1 MIFDFSGQTILVT
14 GASRGIGRAIADML
28 LSSRGEVI
36 ITSTGNPPDW
46 MSAYPG
52 RVRHLRVDFCDRGQL
67 EGFLQQIDALEKIDV
82 LINNAGVNQPRLIRD
97 ASGDVRDRLHAINLD
112 APFLIAQHVAEKMAH
127 KGSGRIV
134 NISSI
139 AGVITRPGNAV
150 YSMTKAGILSLTRSL
165 AVEYAGQGVLVN
177 AVCPGYTDTE
187 MMDSVLTPEQRAALQ
202 STVPLGRF
210 LQPREVARTVVFLS
224 SGWNTYMTGQS
235 LIIDGGVTI
244 Q

>member
-1 MIFDFSGQTILVT
+1 
-14 GASRGIGRAIADML
+14 
-28 LSSRGEVI
+28 
-36 ITSTGNPPDW
+36 
-46 MSAYPG
+46 
-52 RVRHLRVDFCDRGQL
+52 
-67 EGFLQQIDALEKIDV
+67 
-82 LINNAGVNQPRLIRD
+82 
-97 ASGDVRDRLHAINLD
+97 
-112 APFLIAQHVAEKMAH
+112 
-127 KGSGRIV
+127 
-134 NISSI
+134 
-139 AGVITRPGNAV
+139 
-150 YSMTKAGILSLTRSL
+150 MTKAGILSLTRSL